1 MIIKSKARK
10 AALAAAILAAVVV
23 VAGGAIWS
31 GAYNIAADDPHTR
44 PVHTLLEV
52 ARERSIHTR
61 AGKLKVPSGL
71 GTDEQIR
78 EGAGNYDAMCAAC
91 HLAPGM
97 SPTELSRGL
106 YPAPPDLTATLVDQ
120 AKAFWVIKHGIKAS
134 GMPAWGL
141 SMGDEYIWNM
151 AAFLQKLPD
160 LDATGYRALVDSSGG
175 HSHGGGESDLHG
187 GAGGA
192 DHHADDAH
200 GDGHGDEHGVAG
212 HHAMEDG
219 HHGAAQPDPHVSR
232 MPEHRQP
239 PAAKKVPNDAAA
251 PEAPSP
257 DDHAG
262 HDHQH

>member
-175 HSHGGGESDLHG
+175 HSHGGGETMDYHA
-187 GAGGA
+187 AGGA
-192 DHHADDAH
+192 SDHDEDAAHDHAAATDDSADHHDMTNDHHDAVQTAPAPV
-200 GDGHGDEHGVAG
+200 ESPASK
-212 HHAMEDG
+212 
-219 HHGAAQPDPHVSR
+219 PRDPTT
-232 MPEHRQP
+232 
-239 PAAKKVPNDAAA
+239 
-251 PEAPSP
+251 P
-257 DDHAG
+257 DDHSN

>member
-151 AAFLQKLPD
+151 AAFLQKLPG

-175 HSHGGGESDLHG
+175 HSHGGGETMDHHA
-187 GAGGA
+187 AGGA
-192 DHHADDAH
+192 SDHDEDAAHDHAAATDDSADHHDMTNDHHDAVQTAPAPV
-200 GDGHGDEHGVAG
+200 ESPASK
-212 HHAMEDG
+212 
-219 HHGAAQPDPHVSR
+219 PRDPTT
-232 MPEHRQP
+232 
-239 PAAKKVPNDAAA
+239 
-251 PEAPSP
+251 P
-257 DDHAG
+257 DDHSN

>member
-1 MIIKSKARK
+1 M
-10 AALAAAILAAVVV
+10 LAGAILAAVVV

-31 GAYNIAADDPHTR
+31 GTYNVAADDPHTR

-52 ARERSIHTR
+52 ARERSIQAR
-61 AGKLKVPSGL
+61 AGKLDVPLGL
-71 GTDEQIR
+71 GTEEQIR

-97 SPTELSRGL
+97 APTELSRGL

-175 HSHGGGESDLHG
+175 HSHGGGETMDHHA
-187 GAGGA
+187 AGGA
-192 DHHADDAH
+192 SDHDENTAHDHAAATDAPSDHHDMADDH
-200 GDGHGDEHGVAG
+200 HDEV
-212 HHAMEDG
+212 
-219 HHGAAQPDPHVSR
+219 QPAPVPVKTPASKPRDPTT
-232 MPEHRQP
+232 
-239 PAAKKVPNDAAA
+239 
-251 PEAPSP
+251 P
-257 DDHAG
+257 DDHSN